1 MVEKA
6 KDRSLDEFFKMMEE
20 KDLYE
25 QDIDISVFD
34 ENNIKLGKESENQIN
49 DSTDIKILDNNQDIY
64 NYVIET
70 SRIGINSFKKNNTP
84 IKFLSCEISSMS
96 KPLKELIKRIL
107 NLFIYTYEIMD
118 PNEGKRILT
127 KDYLEK
133 YKFGINVKS
142 FGGDNYFNIIPSDRS
157 KLKIEE
163 CDFDTTVKDFIALVD
178 EKNDNIKNILQGKH
192 YL

>member
-1 MVEKA
+1 MAEKA

-70 SRIGINSFKKNNTP
+70 S
-84 IKFLSCEISSMS
+84 
-96 KPLKELIKRIL
+96 
-107 NLFIYTYEIMD
+107 
-118 PNEGKRILT
+118 
-127 KDYLEK
+127 
-133 YKFGINVKS
+133 
-142 FGGDNYFNIIPSDRS
+142 
-157 KLKIEE
+157 
-163 CDFDTTVKDFIALVD
+163 
-178 EKNDNIKNILQGKH
+178 
-192 YL
+192 

>member
-70 SRIGINSFKKNNTP
+70 S
-84 IKFLSCEISSMS
+84 
-96 KPLKELIKRIL
+96 
-107 NLFIYTYEIMD
+107 
-118 PNEGKRILT
+118 
-127 KDYLEK
+127 
-133 YKFGINVKS
+133 
-142 FGGDNYFNIIPSDRS
+142 
-157 KLKIEE
+157 
-163 CDFDTTVKDFIALVD
+163 
-178 EKNDNIKNILQGKH
+178 
-192 YL
+192 

>member
-1 MVEKA
+1 MAEKA

-70 SRIGINSFKKNNTP
+70 SRIGINSF
-84 IKFLSCEISSMS
+84 
-96 KPLKELIKRIL
+96 
-107 NLFIYTYEIMD
+107 
-118 PNEGKRILT
+118 
-127 KDYLEK
+127 
-133 YKFGINVKS
+133 
-142 FGGDNYFNIIPSDRS
+142 
-157 KLKIEE
+157 
-163 CDFDTTVKDFIALVD
+163 
-178 EKNDNIKNILQGKH
+178 
-192 YL
+192 